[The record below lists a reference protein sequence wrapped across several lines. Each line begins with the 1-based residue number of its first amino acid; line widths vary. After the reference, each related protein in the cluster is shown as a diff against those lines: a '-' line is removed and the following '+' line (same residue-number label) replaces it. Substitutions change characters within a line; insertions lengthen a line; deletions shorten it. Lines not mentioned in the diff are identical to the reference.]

1 MNDHSH
7 LMYRSIGVIF
17 PVILLFGL
25 YVIFNGHVSPGGG
38 FQGGAVLSSVL
49 IAKYLGNPT
58 PEFDLDRIQ
67 TVEKTALLMLMI
79 LATLFLTLRV
89 YAVIFHDLVT
99 FFLISNTLIGLKV
112 ACGLTIIFYRFAFY
126 ESR

>member
-25 YVIFNGHVSPGGG
+25 YIIFNGHASPGGG
-38 FQGGAVLSSVL
+38 FQGGAILSSVL

-58 PEFDLDRIQ
+58 PEFDLNRIQ
-67 TVEKTALLMLMI
+67 TVEKTALLILII
-79 LATLFLTLRV
+79 LATLFLTLRL
-89 YAVIFHDLVT
+89 YAVLFDDLVT
-99 FFLISNTLIGLKV
+99 FFILSNCLIGLKV